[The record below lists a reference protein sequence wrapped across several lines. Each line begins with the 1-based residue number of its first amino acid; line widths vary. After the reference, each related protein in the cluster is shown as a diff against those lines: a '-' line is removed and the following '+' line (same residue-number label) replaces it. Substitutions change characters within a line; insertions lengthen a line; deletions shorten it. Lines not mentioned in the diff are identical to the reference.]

1 LTFCC
6 EWYRLPSTTA
16 GKRVRERE
24 RIERLRGF
32 EALCRRRGL
41 PLTVQRRTI
50 LEAVLESDTHPTA
63 DAVYQVVRERVP
75 AVSRTTVYRVLDTLV
90 ELGVIRQVQQTGT
103 AARFDGNTRRH
114 HHLIC
119 SLCGRMADLE
129 APELDQL
136 PLPGGNPKGFRIDDY
151 TVQFLGICAACRKA
165 EDR

>member
-1 LTFCC
+1 M
-6 EWYRLPSTTA
+6 
-16 GKRVRERE
+16 RERE

-32 EALCRRRGL
+32 EELCRRRGV

-50 LEAVLESDTHPTA
+50 LEAVLESDAHPTA
-63 DAVYQVVRERVP
+63 DAVYQVVRERIP

-90 ELGVIRQVQQTGT
+90 ELGVIRQVQQTGS

-119 SLCGRMADLE
+119 ARCGRMADLE
-129 APELDQL
+129 SPELDQVTL
-136 PLPGGNPKGFRIDDY
+136 PKGNPKGFRVHDY
-151 TVQFLGICAACRKA
+151 TVQLVGICAECRKA